1 MFSLCIGLQQVTC
14 RFHYLKTQGQIPKK
28 NGVSESIVHVKKHD
42 SFSFLRHTLSSYLKK
57 RQRLTTNFYKNEFEF
72 YTSNPKQRVNRKQIS
87 ESKFCEKRFFRNLLR
102 FTPPKEHME

>member
-42 SFSFLRHTLSSYLKK
+42 SFQLSKTYSVKLFEKKTTIDDKFL
-57 RQRLTTNFYKNEFEF
+57 
-72 YTSNPKQRVNRKQIS
+72 
-87 ESKFCEKRFFRNLLR
+87 
-102 FTPPKEHME
+102 